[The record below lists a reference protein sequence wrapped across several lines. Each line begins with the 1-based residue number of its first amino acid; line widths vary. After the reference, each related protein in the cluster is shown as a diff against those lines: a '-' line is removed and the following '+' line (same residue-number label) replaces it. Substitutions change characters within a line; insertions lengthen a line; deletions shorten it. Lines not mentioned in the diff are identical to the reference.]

1 MYTAL
6 IASLPLAVICLLQTD
21 APNLSNNR
29 SRPWAVE
36 GAATQTN
43 QTYVKDLERYSTS
56 IQTSRVQL
64 DLEKPKNEET
74 STLSSSAKTNEEMT
88 EQKLSHGTHTS
99 AFVKQTEGLDRAGSD
114 NSTQKSATYIF
125 YGLDGENSS
134 RAFVDLSPQ
143 EKISDGLKEEAYDV
157 RTYESRAKPYSNVVT
172 SYPVLTYNKS
182 WPLLLLQNEVQKSL
196 AKDGASKN
204 ETSKDDTELFKLREQ
219 LPLNN
224 SISENG
230 TAVAASLNGN
240 SFVHEQVKEID
251 SLSDDNDI
259 DMAVTFTCEG
269 RCDNKISFPCSCSAT
284 CVFYGTCCENLSQD
298 CPRVW
303 EEGQF
308 LYDQIR
314 ESDFVCDADLK
325 IYKIVSCPGF
335 IESKEVG
342 SSNSETPMMGIE
354 NAGNNVVNTTPETK
368 DSTMSISTSLTEA
381 DKQIQEPLW
390 QRLIKA
396 LTAGP
401 FTDSNTG
408 LTFTSKAIY
417 DCLGM
422 SPKTAMPWSLKFR
435 YNSISPIK
443 LEDVDNFQHLEEY
456 YPEFDKNI
464 FRAHLCLPDL
474 IDTCKPTADSEQVSE
489 RNENKCK
496 NTTAIVSSSDETRK
510 FYRNRFCAYCNEERH
525 RRYAL
530 LTTNRMP
537 MREPE
542 LFVLMSMSDSKFNFA
557 LRTQHALTRDPFP
570 WTQAQC
576 SLPDP
581 ISFSTGL
588 HVDSRSSESGEPSI
602 CSATCG
608 DSRFTL
614 GSDGVCRARHL
625 ALLAIADDGLTR
637 LCPSAVTGLAKFL
650 ACGLKSEIKNLQ
662 KADVGA
668 SSVAVMFDSTFNK
681 SLYVVKSY
689 MALARQSALYF
700 SNSIDDTISNVRIVA
715 LLVKSLRDYRL
726 SQTLCPE
733 IKENIENDFSK
744 TIQTTSLIT
753 RLQLWMWKLDFLKS
767 MQQLRGPIVDNQ
779 TTTTVCLSPVYDS
792 YQVEDVDP
800 KHLGCIDDPVY
811 ERDADWITKFLDS
824 PCFSHFENLQS
835 PGANGAISMIKDREI
850 LLVKQSDLRP
860 SDHCST
866 GALMADRLELK
877 SLTPGLDLALA
888 AYAVGYPGLRMDE
901 SSMESFQKIE
911 KIGEGTYGVVYKAK
925 EKVSGKHVALKK
937 IRLDAESEGVPST
950 AIREIALLKELEH
963 MNVVRLLDVVHCE
976 SKLYLVFEYLT
987 KDLKKYMDS
996 FPPSEHLNPALI
1008 KSYMF
1013 QLLSGIS
1020 YCHSHRVLHR
1030 DLKPQNLLIDMEGN
1044 IKIADFGLARAF
1056 GVPVR
1061 TYTHEVVTL
1070 WYRAPEILLGSRYY
1084 STPVDVWS
1092 LGCILVEMVRRAALF
1107 PGDSEIDQLFRIF
1120 RTLGTPDEA
1129 SWPGV
1134 TSLPDYKSSFPRWP
1148 VKEVRCLVPHMCP
1161 EGQDLL
1167 QSSVSHLISPLTHKA
1182 AAPAVI
1188 VNLPQPTQVQH
1199 VTWLSHKAAALL

>member
-29 SRPWAVE
+29 SRSWAVE

-43 QTYVKDLERYSTS
+43 QTYARDLERYAITQGNE
-56 IQTSRVQL
+56 IQTSRNQL
-64 DLEKPKNEET
+64 DLEKPKYEET

-88 EQKLSHGTHTS
+88 EQKLSHGTHTN

-114 NSTQKSATYIF
+114 NSTQKSATNIF
-125 YGLDGENSS
+125 YGIDGENSS

-143 EKISDGLKEEAYDV
+143 EKISDGLKEETYDA
-157 RTYESRAKPYSNVVT
+157 RTYESRAKPYSNFVT
-172 SYPVLTYNKS
+172 SYPVSMSNKS
-182 WPLLLLQNEVQKSL
+182 LPPVHLQNEVKKSL
-196 AKDGASKN
+196 AKDGVSKN
-204 ETSKDDTELFKLREQ
+204 ETGKDDTELLKLREQ

-230 TAVAASLNGN
+230 TVVAANPNEN
-240 SFVHEQVKEID
+240 SFVHGQVKEIP
-251 SLSDDNDI
+251 SPSDDNDI

-269 RCDNKISFPCSCSAT
+269 RCDNKMSFPCSCSAT
-284 CVFYGTCCENLSQD
+284 CVFYGTCCENLSLD

-303 EEGQF
+303 EKGQF

-314 ESDFVCDADLK
+314 GSAFVCDADLK
-325 IYKIVSCPGF
+325 IYKIVSCPGL
-335 IESKEVG
+335 IGSKEVG

-443 LEDVDNFQHLEEY
+443 LEDVDDFQHLEEY

-464 FRAHLCLPDL
+464 FKAHLCLPNL
-474 IDTCKPTADSEQVSE
+474 IDTCKPTADIEKVSE

-496 NTTAIVSSSDETRK
+496 NITAIVSSSDETRK
-510 FYRNRFCAYCNEERH
+510 FYRNRFCAYCNEETH
-525 RRYAL
+525 RSYAL

-542 LFVLMSMSDSKFNFA
+542 LFVLMSMSDSKFNFE
-557 LRTQHALTRDPFP
+557 LIMHHALTRDPFP

-581 ISFSTGL
+581 ISISTGL

-625 ALLAIADDGLTR
+625 ALLAVADDGLTR

-668 SSVAVMFDSTFNK
+668 SSVTVMFDSTFNK

-689 MALARQSALYF
+689 MALARQSGLFF
-700 SNSIDDTISNVRIVA
+700 SNSLDDTIPNVRHVA

-733 IKENIENDFSK
+733 IDENIENDFPK
-744 TIQTTSLIT
+744 TIQTTSLIR
-753 RLQLWMWKLDFLKS
+753 RLKRLMWDVDFFKS

-792 YQVEDVDP
+792 YQIEEVDP

-811 ERDADWITKFLDS
+811 ERDADWITKFHDS

-835 PGANGAISMIKDREI
+835 PGANGAISMIKDRGT
-850 LLVKQSDLRP
+850 LLVKKNNSGGAQDSKRLTTSLRADNRAYKHKKGENSFLGEQHSHPYRRWKTNHKSFKMKSTESRFNKGRKQSHLLRDNASFP
-860 SDHCST
+860 IAHGEAALIITSDASLERWNAICDGIRAGGAWTTQEINHYHINEMELL
-866 GALMADRLELK
+866 GALFAVKSFTKSCTYIHIRIYLGNTTAIWALASRVHLIIWQQTWQVCIGKHLWQSAAHIPGTLNTIADSESRNINDETEWMLNESLLTDSLKILEVTPNIDLFASRLNFHFVLDDRVDKIRNNHHLTKEHDSSRHSRHVQRFQEDKNQEAPDFSRLSPTDPLIPYHLQDFYACFFHLHQGFDRPFQNVLLSYRQQADR
-877 SLTPGLDLALA
+877 S
-888 AYAVGYPGLRMDE
+888 
-901 SSMESFQKIE
+901 
-911 KIGEGTYGVVYKAK
+911 
-925 EKVSGKHVALKK
+925 
-937 IRLDAESEGVPST
+937 
-950 AIREIALLKELEH
+950 
-963 MNVVRLLDVVHCE
+963 
-976 SKLYLVFEYLT
+976 
-987 KDLKKYMDS
+987 
-996 FPPSEHLNPALI
+996 
-1008 KSYMF
+1008 
-1013 QLLSGIS
+1013 
-1020 YCHSHRVLHR
+1020 
-1030 DLKPQNLLIDMEGN
+1030 
-1044 IKIADFGLARAF
+1044 
-1056 GVPVR
+1056 
-1061 TYTHEVVTL
+1061 
-1070 WYRAPEILLGSRYY
+1070 
-1084 STPVDVWS
+1084 VDVNPHNES
-1092 LGCILVEMVRRAALF
+1092 QTMSFSCRKKRICRA
-1107 PGDSEIDQLFRIF
+1107 
-1120 RTLGTPDEA
+1120 
-1129 SWPGV
+1129 
-1134 TSLPDYKSSFPRWP
+1134 
-1148 VKEVRCLVPHMCP
+1148 
-1161 EGQDLL
+1161 
-1167 QSSVSHLISPLTHKA
+1167 VSD
-1182 AAPAVI
+1182 
-1188 VNLPQPTQVQH
+1188 
-1199 VTWLSHKAAALL
+1199 